1 MYETRQ
7 KDRDAEKQAES
18 DARKILQEQAPSLIQ
33 LRKAAKRQ
41 AAAMLQVSRAKQ
53 FGCRNC
59 GKAAQLLKE
68 RASRFH
74 SKLLATA
81 GETLAG
87 KAGGQND
94 PSSQKSLSL
103 ASSRNQLA
111 MG

>member
-1 MYETRQ
+1 
-7 KDRDAEKQAES
+7 
-18 DARKILQEQAPSLIQ
+18 
-33 LRKAAKRQ
+33 
-41 AAAMLQVSRAKQ
+41 MLQVSKAKS

-87 KAGGQND
+87 KAPGKDAKDG
-94 PSSQKSLSL
+94 KSLSL
-103 ASSRNQLA
+103 ASAKNQLA
-111 MG
+111 MGAAGSAGCIGAETQGLVRQGTVVDERPEAAPRGLG